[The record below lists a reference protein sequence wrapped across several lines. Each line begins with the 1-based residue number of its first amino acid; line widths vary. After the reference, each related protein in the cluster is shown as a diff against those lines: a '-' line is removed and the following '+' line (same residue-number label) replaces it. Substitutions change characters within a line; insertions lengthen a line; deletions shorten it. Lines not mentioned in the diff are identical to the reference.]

1 MMNERSMIHIYIL
14 AYLLIVTILN
24 QMFLALIG
32 FVALTGYLA
41 WYIVEQKKENEHV
54 KDRRT

>member
-1 MMNERSMIHIYIL
+1 MLHIYIL